1 MSPFLTRLAGRIAIL
16 IAAGTL
22 VACSVEVDE
31 GGGDYRPRPRPQACT
46 MEYNPVCAQRGR
58 DRRTFGNACSA
69 DAEGYRIVSP
79 GECSGY

>member
-1 MSPFLTRLAGRIAIL
+1 MAQMTGARCGEAAASAGGI
-16 IAAGTL
+16 
-22 VACSVEVDE
+22 
-31 GGGDYRPRPRPQACT
+31 GGGGRGGGWSGGDRERPGRGQRVCT